1 MDNIST
7 FRNCKLSVQ
16 NIIILQI
23 HIVSKFVIPI
33 SILFFTANKY
43 N

>member
-1 MDNIST
+1 MDNISI
-7 FRNCKLSVQ
+7 FRKSKLPVQ

-23 HIVSKFVIPI
+23 HIISKFVVPI